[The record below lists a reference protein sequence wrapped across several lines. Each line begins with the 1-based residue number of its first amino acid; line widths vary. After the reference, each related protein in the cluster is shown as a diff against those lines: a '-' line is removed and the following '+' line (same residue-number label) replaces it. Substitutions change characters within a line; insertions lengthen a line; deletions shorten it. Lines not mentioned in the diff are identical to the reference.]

1 MFKGGIN
8 TFSLVINYLDE
19 AWTPRHVNVGL
30 FEVHETSG
38 SAMATTLWSI
48 IDCELLKLLQVYE
61 GTCFGLVMSKMCQY
75 ETNDNKVLVGL
86 TLVNVK
92 DAQIGL

>member
-1 MFKGGIN
+1 MLEKIGLIHQMI
-8 TFSLVINYLDE
+8 TFVKDE
-19 AWTPRHVNVGL
+19 GNILGT
-30 FEVHETSG
+30 
-38 SAMATTLWSI
+38 MAVALWSI

-61 GTCFGLVMSKMCQY
+61 GTCFGSVMSKMCQY

-92 DAQIGL
+92 DAEIGL